1 MAIERVDGVLLDAH
15 DVDVVVRALDLLH
28 GLLPHTGRM
37 PNAKLRA
44 VTEQLRK
51 TGAKLASWPADT
63 GVRARMQGAEADSG
77 HDAWHA
83 VLDTTAAA
91 QILGITP
98 NGARD
103 LARRGTL
110 PARQAG
116 GRWLFDAAAVVQRAE
131 STSG

>member
-1 MAIERVDGVLLDAH
+1 MAIERVDGVLLDAQ
-15 DVDVVVRALDLLH
+15 DVDYVVRALELLH
-28 GLLPHTGRM
+28 GLLPHTGRK
-37 PNAKLRA
+37 PNRKLQA
-44 VTEQLRK
+44 ITERLRK
-51 TGAKLASWPADT
+51 AGAKLAFPADDT
-63 GVRARMQGAEADSG
+63 GVGARIPGAEAHSA
-77 HDAWHA
+77 HDAWH

-91 QILGITP
+91 RILGITP

-131 STSG
+131 STGG